1 MSVAP
6 SRIAPMGSYTQSDK
20 ITSNKKPNKICYNEQ
35 QLIFYVI
42 AIVILSIIAYCYF
55 VGPKVYQPQ
64 YVDQRVNNEKSGYV
78 IGGHLS
84 AHSGT
89 ISASPY

>member
-1 MSVAP
+1 M
-6 SRIAPMGSYTQSDK
+6 TDK
-20 ITSNKKPNKICYNEQ
+20 KQLICYNEK
-35 QLIFYVI
+35 QLIFYVG
-42 AIVILSIIAYCYF
+42 AIIILSIIAYCYF

-64 YVDQRVNNEKSGYV
+64 YVDQRVNNNNNNNSGYA

-84 AHSGT
+84 SHSGT